1 MYSLV
6 QPPFSLK
13 FQEMSTNELHA
24 YGAWFHQ
31 VTSQRLEELATAIKN
46 TPGYENWGPD
56 LTTESLELLGAW
68 FADQVETRAKTDE
81 EFNETGAALSF
92 PVAVPEE
99 ELTDRSF
106 SLAVD
111 VGMYFAQVVLK
122 NLPGTKWDQPLRNK
136 NFADYGQ
143 PVLMGFGAV
152 PLTPIRIAV
161 MTAYGIARK
170 QQGGGRL
177 SELFETW
184 AAMHK

>member
-1 MYSLV
+1 
-6 QPPFSLK
+6 
-13 FQEMSTNELHA
+13 
-24 YGAWFHQ
+24 
-31 VTSQRLEELATAIKN
+31 
-46 TPGYENWGPD
+46 
-56 LTTESLELLGAW
+56 
-68 FADQVETRAKTDE
+68 
-81 EFNETGAALSF
+81 
-92 PVAVPEE
+92 
-99 ELTDRSF
+99 
-106 SLAVD
+106 
-111 VGMYFAQVVLK
+111 MYFAQVVLK

-152 PLTPIRIAV
+152 PLNPIRIAV